1 MSTLSITLSEM
12 VVSRGVPNWI
22 TDEEQERIRK
32 FAATPRHRRGP
43 HFLEPESEEDADD
56 QEEEPARR

>member
-1 MSTLSITLSEM
+1 
-12 VVSRGVPNWI
+12 VPNWI

-43 HFLEPESEEDADD
+43 HFLEPDAESDEDAD
-56 QEEEPARR
+56 EEESRTRR

>member
-1 MSTLSITLSEM
+1 M
-12 VVSRGVPNWI
+12 VVSRDVPNWI

-32 FAATPRHRRGP
+32 FAATPRYQRGP
-43 HFLEPESEEDADD
+43 HFLEPESEEDADE

>member
-1 MSTLSITLSEM
+1 M

-32 FAATPRHRRGP
+32 FAATPRYRRGP
-43 HFLEPESEEDADD
+43 HFLEPESEEDTGD
-56 QEEEPARR
+56 QEEERTQR

>member
-1 MSTLSITLSEM
+1 M

-32 FAATPRHRRGP
+32 FAATPRYQRGP
-43 HFLEPESEEDADD
+43 HFLEPESEEDADEG
-56 QEEEPARR
+56 EEERTRR